1 MNINDIYNKYFV
13 SDIVQLGDILLDED
27 IEVYNQDLLSE
38 GNIGYISRSIHDEW
52 SIGVDESLD
61 AYTKRFVI
69 AHELAH
75 YFLHEKLVEKDSVW
89 VDSKDA
95 IRWRSPSSLS
105 EDEKISYQA
114 NEFAASLLM
123 PEKTIR
129 KALKDYVLID
139 DLTRR
144 KLSLFFGAPEQAL
157 YYRLLELGYEQ

>member
-1 MNINDIYNKYFV
+1 MIEEIYKKYLV

-27 IEVYNQDLLSE
+27 IDVYNQDLLSE
-38 GNIGYISRSIHDEW
+38 GNIGYISRSKHDEW

-75 YFLHEKLVEKDSVW
+75 YFLHKELVKNDSVW

-95 IRWRSPSSLS
+95 IRWRSATSLS
-105 EDEKISYQA
+105 ENEQASFEA

-123 PEKTIR
+123 PEKTVR

-144 KLSLFFGAPEQAL
+144 KLSLFFGVPERAL
-157 YYRLLELGYEQ
+157 YCRLLELGYEQ